1 MYRSNMDQVVSYH
14 VNGSVFRNPLLHLSD
29 RVSKFS
35 DDRTRAWNGVA
46 LASIEELGRIG
57 ITEAV

>member
-1 MYRSNMDQVVSYH
+1 MDQVVSYH